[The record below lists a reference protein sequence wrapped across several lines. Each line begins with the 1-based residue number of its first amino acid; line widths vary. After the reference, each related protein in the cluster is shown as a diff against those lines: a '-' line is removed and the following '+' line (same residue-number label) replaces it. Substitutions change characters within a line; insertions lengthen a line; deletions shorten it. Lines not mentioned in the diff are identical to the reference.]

1 MRKSWWTPDPI
12 SPKILSPAPFFPIFD
27 LIENCT
33 ADPFSPLQKWMNFN
47 RSGRWEQR
55 DQHCILYFYTPT
67 DDFWDCDLEDDLED
81 ELHVKFSTLQ
91 AKNLINQML
100 TVNPAKRIR
109 AEEVPIFTI
118 LLSNQPPPPP
128 PLPPP
133 GSETPLDLPERE
145 SCQRVPQVRKQTKR
159 FQQINCA
166 NSSYFTHRENIAIF
180 QSLNKLH
187 CLSPLWLPSV
197 QARDGGLL
205 EEVQREEEAERRHP
219 HHHARLQELLKYVNK
234 SSHCH
239 STSSWGLSV
248 LRRFFTWSYL

>member
-1 MRKSWWTPDPI
+1 MDEFQSIGEMGTER
-12 SPKILSPAPFFPIFD
+12 PA
-27 LIENCT
+27 LH
-33 ADPFSPLQKWMNFN
+33 LLLL
-47 RSGRWEQR
+47 
-55 DQHCILYFYTPT
+55 HPT
-67 DDFWDCDLEDDLED
+67 DDFWDR

-118 LLSNQPPPPP
+118 LLSNQPPPSPLSP

-166 NSSYFTHRENIAIF
+166 NSSYFTHHENIAIF

-205 EEVQREEEAERRHP
+205 EEVQREEEAERRDP
-219 HHHARLQELLKYVNK
+219 HHHARLQELLKYVNN